1 MAEQIVVLSFRNSKV
16 KLKKVFVAA
25 DHAGFEYK
33 EQMVQKL
40 KVDYEVVDLGPFT
53 NSSVDYPDFANLVAS
68 QLKSFPDSMGLLVC
82 GSGQGMA
89 LRANKFPHIR
99 AALVYSDETAKL
111 AREHNDA
118 NVICLGS
125 RFCTLDEALK
135 WTNLFLN
142 TPFAGG
148 RHQTRVAKIGSDI
161 S

>member
-1 MAEQIVVLSFRNSKV
+1 M
-16 KLKKVFVAA
+16 AA

-33 EQMVQKL
+33 EQMIQKL
-40 KVDYEVVDLGPFT
+40 KVDYELVDLGPFT
-53 NSSVDYPDFANLVAS
+53 NSSVDYPDFANLVAEK
-68 QLKSFPDSMGLLVC
+68 LKIFPESMGLLVC

-135 WTNLFLN
+135 WTNLFLK